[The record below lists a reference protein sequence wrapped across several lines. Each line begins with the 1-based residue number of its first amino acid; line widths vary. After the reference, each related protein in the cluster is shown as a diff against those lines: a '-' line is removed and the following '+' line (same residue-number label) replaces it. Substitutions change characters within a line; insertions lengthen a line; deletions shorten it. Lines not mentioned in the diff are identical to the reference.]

1 MRITMHK
8 RHIISVA
15 LAVLIA
21 LSSWAVIP
29 ASRADAA
36 TDEEIEQSIE
46 AGLARLATQQNVDG
60 SWGTSAR
67 VSRTGLA
74 VLAFEINATA
84 MGMSPLDPDYT
95 YRQVVEDGLNY
106 IFTQLEPVTILV
118 QPAGDPDTNANGIGV
133 RAMAWDSFHYIYE
146 AACALMAIAA
156 SNEPSMI
163 VPVGVGSQAGRSFA
177 DVAQDMVDYFA
188 WGQNEGGSARGGWGY
203 LENYS
208 TSWSD
213 NSNAGYATMALG
225 FAAAPAPYGM
235 GLTIPAF
242 VFTEMAYWVAFI
254 QNTDGGSGYEAPS
267 NWVNVLKTGN
277 LLQQMA
283 MIGYTVNTPQ
293 TQAAIDYIQNHW
305 NDANQDPG
313 WGKTGDVNYQAAFTL
328 MKGFR
333 SMGIQFI
340 DTGSGPFSWY
350 DEMADRIVNT
360 QNSAGWWPADYWG
373 DSILTT
379 AWAILTLQKAVPEPA
394 APRRVAVGGSA
405 VPANTLLI
413 LLPWMAL
420 AAIGAGTLLVLRRRR
435 AQS

>member
-1 MRITMHK
+1 MYK

-15 LAVLIA
+15 LAVLVA

-36 TDEEIEQSIE
+36 TGEEIEQSIE
-46 AGLARLATQQNVDG
+46 AGLAWLATQQNTVDG

-67 VSRTGLA
+67 VSHTGLA
-74 VLAFEINATA
+74 VLAFEINAAA
-84 MGMSPLDPDYT
+84 MGMSPLDQGYT
-95 YRQVVEDGLNY
+95 YKQVVEDGLNY
-106 IFTQLEPVTILV
+106 IFSQLESVPIAV

-133 RAMAWDSFHYIYE
+133 RAMAWDSYHYIYE

-163 VPVGVGSQAGRSFA
+163 VAVGSQAGRSFA

-188 WGQNEGGSARGGWGY
+188 WAQNEGGSARGGWGY
-203 LENYS
+203 FENDS
-208 TSWSD
+208 TSSSD

-254 QNTDGGSGYEAPS
+254 QNTDGGSGYQLPNS
-267 NWVNVLKTGN
+267 WVNVLKTGN

-313 WGKTGDVNYQAAFTL
+313 WGKTGSVNYQATFTI

-333 SMGIQFI
+333 SMGIEFI

-360 QNSAGWWPADYWG
+360 QDSAGWWPSDSWG
-373 DSILTT
+373 NPILTT

-394 APRRVAVGGSA
+394 APRRVAVGGTAVSA
-405 VPANTLLI
+405 DKLI
-413 LLPWMAL
+413 IVLPWIGL
-420 AAIGAGTLLVLRRRR
+420 AAIAAGTSLLVLRRRR